1 MKKLTHG
8 NVEVTDT
15 TGTGIVS
22 RLQRFAELTTL
33 KQVQDRVRWTGLP
46 SREFRSKVAERSV
59 IVLRL

>member
-33 KQVQDRVRWTGLP
+33 KQVQDRVRWTVYRILW
-46 SREFRSKVAERSV
+46 SV
-59 IVLRL
+59 PLGYLQESSDPK